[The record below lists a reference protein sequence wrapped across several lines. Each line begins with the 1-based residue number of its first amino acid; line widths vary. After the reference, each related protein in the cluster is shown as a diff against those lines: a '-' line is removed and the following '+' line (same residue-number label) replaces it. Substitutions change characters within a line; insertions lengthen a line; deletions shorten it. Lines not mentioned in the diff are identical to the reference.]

1 MCLIILPQFA
11 FDALFL
17 SIILIFCLIDEIN
30 AYSNIKIVVHVMITV
45 LGALPL
51 YQNRPM
57 EMSAPVPVTAVVRL
71 TAERWP
77 ATDHG
82 YSHAY
87 SGR

>member
-1 MCLIILPQFA
+1 MIILRQFA

-17 SIILIFCLIDEIN
+17 CILLIFCLIDEIK
-30 AYSNIKIVVHVMITV
+30 AYSNIKIVLHVMITV
-45 LGALPL
+45 LDALPL

-57 EMSAPVPVTAVVRL
+57 QMSAPVPVTAVARL
-71 TAERWP
+71 TVERWP
-77 ATDHG
+77 AAGHG